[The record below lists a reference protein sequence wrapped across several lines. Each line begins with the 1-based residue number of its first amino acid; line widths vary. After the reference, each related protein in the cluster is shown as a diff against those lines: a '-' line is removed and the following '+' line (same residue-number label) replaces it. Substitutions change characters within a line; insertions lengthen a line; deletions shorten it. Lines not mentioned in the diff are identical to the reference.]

1 MSTAEQGASSPTAH
15 LFNPLFAQPEGS
27 PIRELFPYLSRPG
40 MLSLA
45 GGYPSPSLFDAEG
58 LQQAAM
64 AALQQDAAASLQ
76 YGASEGQLALREA
89 LAALCA
95 TRGIACTPAD
105 MIVTTG
111 SQQAFDLLVKVLVE
125 PGDPVLVEVPAYP
138 ATLQTLKLAQAQAVA
153 VPTDEQ
159 GLDTEALARLL
170 AQWPHARAPK
180 LLYTVPNF
188 SNPGGTLLPAARRT
202 ALVALARQHGFV
214 IVEDDP
220 YGELRFTGQREP
232 SIYETGLA
240 LCGAQANP
248 VVYLS
253 SLSKTVAPALRI
265 GWMLAD
271 AQLLRRCTIAKQTA
285 DLCTSP
291 LAQMIAAHYLRSGRY
306 APQLAQACAEYAA
319 RMDALCSGM
328 QSALGYQIRFVRP
341 AGGMFV
347 WAQLLPPQRLA
358 GDSQALAR
366 ALFTAAVEQG
376 VLYVPGKAFFPADA
390 ADKAGLCMRLSYAA
404 PTVPQITEA
413 VARLGRAWGQ
423 AVS

>member
-1 MSTAEQGASSPTAH
+1 MSIAESGMQSPTAH

-58 LQQAAM
+58 LQHAAQ

-76 YGASEGQLALREA
+76 YGASEGQLPLRDA

-95 TRGIACTPAD
+95 TRGVQCTPAD
-105 MIVTTG
+105 MLVTTG
-111 SQQAFDLLVKVLVE
+111 SQQAFDLLVKVLVA

-138 ATLQTLKLAQAQAVA
+138 ATLQTLKLAQARIIA
-153 VPTDEQ
+153 VPTDAQ
-159 GLDTEALARLL
+159 GLDTDALEALLS
-170 AQWPHARAPK
+170 QWPHERRPK

-188 SNPGGTLLPAARRT
+188 SNPGGTLLPAARRE
-202 ALVALARQHGFV
+202 ALVDLAHRHGFA

-220 YGELRFTGQREP
+220 YGELRFDQGCEPSLYATGQVR
-232 SIYETGLA
+232 
-240 LCGAQANP
+240 CGAAANP

-291 LAQMIAAHYLRSGRY
+291 LAQLIAAHYLRSGRY
-306 APQLAQACAEYAA
+306 APRLAQACAEYAA
-319 RMDALCSGM
+319 RMDALCSGL
-328 QSALGYQIRFVRP
+328 QSALGDQIRFVRP
-341 AGGMFV
+341 RGGMFV
-347 WAQLLPPQRLA
+347 WAEWLPPQGRA
-358 GDSQALAR
+358 GDALAR

-390 ADKAGLCMRLSYAA
+390 APGSGLCMRLSYAA

-423 AVS
+423 ALS

>member
-1 MSTAEQGASSPTAH
+1 MSTADQGVPSPTSH

-45 GGYPSPSLFDAEG
+45 GGYPSPGLFDAEG

-76 YGASEGQLALREA
+76 YGASEGQLPLREA
-89 LAALCA
+89 LAALCS

-138 ATLQTLKLAQAQAVA
+138 ATLQTLKLAQAQVVS

-170 AQWPHARAPK
+170 AQWPHARRPK

-202 ALVALARQHGFV
+202 ALVELARQHGFAISYEFKPGERLSESELALRLGV
-214 IVEDDP
+214 SRTPVREALTRLVADGFLLPASRGYMRRELDVKESLDLYEARVAVERECVRLAVERATEEQLGEAQAYLEQSQRVPPGTPIRQLVDLDEGFHLRIADMAGNAELRRMLVSLNERIRFIRWIDMESVGRDSTQREHLEILRALSARDAQASERLMAEHIGLRREQIVEAIAR
-220 YGELRFTGQREP
+220 GLTR
-232 SIYETGLA
+232 IYLPQEQV
-240 LCGAQANP
+240 QATP
-248 VVYLS
+248 
-253 SLSKTVAPALRI
+253 
-265 GWMLAD
+265 
-271 AQLLRRCTIAKQTA
+271 
-285 DLCTSP
+285 
-291 LAQMIAAHYLRSGRY
+291 
-306 APQLAQACAEYAA
+306 
-319 RMDALCSGM
+319 
-328 QSALGYQIRFVRP
+328 
-341 AGGMFV
+341 
-347 WAQLLPPQRLA
+347 
-358 GDSQALAR
+358 
-366 ALFTAAVEQG
+366 
-376 VLYVPGKAFFPADA
+376 
-390 ADKAGLCMRLSYAA
+390 
-404 PTVPQITEA
+404 
-413 VARLGRAWGQ
+413 
-423 AVS
+423 